1 MILNGLILLLLFF
14 AALFF
19 AAVAVVVYFYVKLR
33 SFVRQQR
40 RPHGSA
46 GSSAGRRPTD
56 GDPFSSGERRSS
68 TDGCDVTVVDTRSE
82 SVAKRKIFDSSDGEY
97 VDYVTVKE

>member
-1 MILNGLILLLLFF
+1 MSSCGRLCVSSGVPMVQL
-14 AALFF
+14 
-19 AAVAVVVYFYVKLR
+19 
-33 SFVRQQR
+33 VRRLADGQ
-40 RPHGSA
+40 
-46 GSSAGRRPTD
+46 TD